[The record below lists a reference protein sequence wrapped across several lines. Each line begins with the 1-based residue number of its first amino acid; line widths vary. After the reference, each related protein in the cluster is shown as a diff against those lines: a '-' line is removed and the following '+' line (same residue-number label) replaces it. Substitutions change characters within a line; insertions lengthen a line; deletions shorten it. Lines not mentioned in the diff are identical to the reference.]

1 MKTMVG
7 CIGAGNIVRAILTGA
22 DKGQSISRS
31 DIGIFDVVDKVR
43 EEFKGNGYTVY
54 ESIEELVKNS
64 EVVLVAVTPQV
75 ICKVA
80 PNIKKGMTPD
90 TILLSVAAGIS
101 TEWFATHLERECKV
115 VRCMPTLTAQE
126 GMGSFAVAKSKL
138 VTQEDFKK
146 VDNFLSSCGIV
157 EEIEESL
164 MDEVVSLNGSAPG
177 YFYYM
182 ARLVADEG
190 EKMGFDRITALRL
203 FAQTMKGSAQT
214 ILNSGMSI
222 ETLEGKLRLPGG
234 TTLAALDKMEELGF
248 ERCIKEG
255 MRACVARSKELG
267 KL

>member
-64 EVVLVAVTPQV
+64 EVAVTPQV
-75 ICKVA
+75 IGKVA
-80 PNIKKGMTPD
+80 PDIKKGMTPD